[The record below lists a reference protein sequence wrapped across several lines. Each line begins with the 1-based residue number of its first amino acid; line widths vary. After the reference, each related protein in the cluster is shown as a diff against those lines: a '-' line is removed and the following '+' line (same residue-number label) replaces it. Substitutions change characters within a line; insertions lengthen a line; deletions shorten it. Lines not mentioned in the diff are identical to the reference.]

1 MAAASDQCHNLSHL
15 ETLVEL
21 LAVESAP
28 GKVPVYPGVVGQ
40 GGLRRMRRFQ
50 IAASVTYHKKSLGLS
65 LATVA
70 LGIALQPAEDACA
83 QSRFSSSRLSQTS
96 SQKSEAAPAA
106 NQTEAGT
113 TKLNFYSKNWDQVLQ
128 EVAQSTGAVLVAD
141 KTPRG
146 RYSRQ
151 DFRNYS
157 RAEAVRILN
166 DELEKQDFRIIEKGK
181 YLVVLNLPAAR
192 PEYSRLKINS
202 PEQGSASN
210 TPADTATVQTSQGSS
225 QQPTRSFAQ
234 RPNTTTPNAYQ
245 QAPRQRAYER
255 SSVTINPTPPADSRD
270 SSSTDQPRTQ
280 RSRTGAIRQLN
291 YQASDEGG
299 AFATEQE
306 PQKTIRQL
314 FEPRNRT
321 ARSLAATLYGAFR
334 ERAKIVEEGPD
345 GLPAMRVFTSHPDKP
360 KSIVFTVAADVDAHE
375 ILVEGPAD
383 QVARVVR
390 LLERLDVHP
399 TENGEQTRLVTTE
412 KSAGAI
418 AANLRPAV
426 NRLVAQNDGKATPP
440 MPIEGKGAGDESLPD
455 LVGGIRGNVDV
466 EAMDELGV
474 LILKGNTSDVDAV
487 MEIIRQIE
495 LLSARSAPDIH
506 LRILENVDSLA
517 LAVLLT
523 EVYDKLNQ
531 ARGRTQQ
538 QSSQIG
544 IIAVGRPNAV
554 LILSPTDDLESINK
568 LIDELDQPV
577 PNHATF
583 VVVSLKNGIASSIAD
598 IVTEAWGERFG
609 LENRPRLSADARTN
623 SIVAVGTKADLTEV
637 VALIERLDTQESGA
651 VSEVQVV
658 ELRHSVA
665 EELAT
670 TVNEILQSILNPPQ
684 QGQGQ
689 LGQIFGN
696 NNGGGTSQAL
706 REVRSAVLEYLVGEG
721 DDVRKV
727 RSGILADIRLTADA
741 RSNTVVVTSPR
752 ESMELVLALIARLDR
767 PASSVATIKHFSLKN
782 ADATRTQALL
792 DELFG
797 NETTGTNKVGIQ
809 LAGAEKASS
818 VVPLRFSVDARTNSI
833 VAVGTKEAL
842 QVVEALIFRLDD
854 SDIRQRQTTIIRLKN
869 APAADIA
876 TAIDSFLGSQI
887 ELLANQNDLISAFEL
902 VEREVIVQ
910 AEPYTNSLLISA
922 TSRYFEQIREMV
934 LTLDQE
940 LPQVIIQVMLV
951 EVTLEDND
959 EFGIELGL
967 QDSLL
972 FSRGLGGAAGSPGF
986 GFNFNELPNTNTASQ
1001 GNLAGQALSTFGL
1014 GRKSGTQG
1022 FGGLVLSAGSES
1034 VSVLLRA
1041 LARNRETEILSR
1053 PQIRTLDNRP
1063 ALIRMVRE
1071 QSRVNGFQTNATN
1084 GTFNPLVEQAEA
1096 GIILSVTP
1104 TISPDGDILMS
1115 LTTEKSQFDNTTGP
1129 ILVPSGNGQAEIR
1142 STVKDLTQAETT
1154 VVVADEQTIVLGG
1167 LITKSTTNE
1176 TRKVP
1181 WLGDL
1186 PVVGHGFRFDS
1197 KSTRRTEL
1205 LIFLTPRIVKGHSGN
1220 ELIKQI
1226 ESQRLHYCEA
1236 DAEEIHGPI
1245 YGIPASAKESK
1256 FEPSS
1261 FQMAPAI
1268 PMYESSQLPLPL
1280 PAPGEEEQSFPMT
1293 SQKATNSRLRNP
1305 FGKSSL
1311 NRVRQ
1316 VGFADT
1322 EPKPL
1327 KPAKS
1332 SPKKQISFLNFG
1344 RSLSRKE

>member
-1 MAAASDQCHNLSHL
+1 
-15 ETLVEL
+15 
-21 LAVESAP
+21 
-28 GKVPVYPGVVGQ
+28 
-40 GGLRRMRRFQ
+40 MRRFQ
-50 IAASVTYHKKSLGLS
+50 IAVSVTYRKKSLGLS
-65 LATVA
+65 LAIVA
-70 LGIALQPAEDACA
+70 LGISLLPAQEACA
-83 QSRFSSSRLSQTS
+83 QSRFSSSRLSRASS
-96 SQKSEAAPAA
+96 SQKSDAKPAA
-106 NQTEAGT
+106 SQTEAGT
-113 TKLNFYSKNWDQVLQ
+113 TKLNFYSKSWEQVLQ
-128 EVAQSTGAVLVAD
+128 QVAQSTGAVLVAD
-141 KTPRG
+141 KIPRG

-157 RAEAVRILN
+157 RSEAVRILN
-166 DELEKQDFRIIEKGK
+166 DELEKQDFRILEKGK

-192 PEYSRLKINS
+192 PEYSRLKIES
-202 PEQGSASN
+202 PEQAPASN
-210 TPADTATVQTSQGSS
+210 APVGAAAVQNSQRSS
-225 QQPTRSFAQ
+225 QQPARSFAQ
-234 RPNTTTPNAYQ
+234 RPNTATPNAYQ

-255 SSVTINPTPPADSRD
+255 SSVTINPTQPSYDRD
-270 SSSTDQPRTQ
+270 SSSNYRPRTQ
-280 RSRTGAIRQLN
+280 RSRPGAIRQLN
-291 YQASDEGG
+291 YQASEERGT
-299 AFATEQE
+299 FATEPE

-314 FEPRNRT
+314 FEPRSRT

-334 ERAKIVEEGPD
+334 ERAEIVEKGPD
-345 GLPAMRVFTSHPDKP
+345 GLPAMRVFTAAAKADPENP
-360 KSIVFTVAADVDAHE
+360 RSIVFTVAADVDANE

-390 LLERLDVHP
+390 LLERLDVDP
-399 TENGEQTRLVTTE
+399 TADGEQTRLVTTE

-418 AANLRPAV
+418 AANLRPTV
-426 NRLVAQNDGKATPP
+426 NRLVAQNDAGAAPP
-440 MPIEGKGAGDESLPD
+440 MPIDSRGAGDDSLPD

-495 LLSARSAPDIH
+495 ELSARSAPDIH
-506 LRILENVDSLA
+506 LRLLENVDSVA
-517 LAVLLT
+517 LAELLT
-523 EVYDKLNQ
+523 EVYDELNQ
-531 ARGRTQQ
+531 ARGRTQT
-538 QSSQIG
+538 QSPQIG

-554 LILSPTDDLESINK
+554 LILSPEDDRESIEE

-577 PNHATF
+577 PNQATF
-583 VVVSLKNGIASSIAD
+583 VVVRVKNGIASSIVE
-598 IVTEAWGERFG
+598 IINEIWQERFG

-623 SIVAVGTKADLTEV
+623 SIVAVGSKADLQEV
-637 VALIERLDTQESGA
+637 VRLIAELDTQESGA

-665 EELAT
+665 EELAG

-684 QGQGQ
+684 LGQGQ
-689 LGQIFGN
+689 LGQTFLGFGGN
-696 NNGGGTSQAL
+696 SSQAL

-782 ADATRTQALL
+782 ADAESTRLLL

-797 NETTGTNKVGIQ
+797 NETTGNTEVGIQ

-876 TAIDSFLGSQI
+876 TAIDSFLDSQI
-887 ELLANQNDLISAFEL
+887 QLLADQDDLISAFEL
-902 VEREVIVQ
+902 VERDVIVQ
-910 AEPYTNSLLISA
+910 AETYTNSLLISA
-922 TSRYFEQIREMV
+922 TPRYFDQIREMV
-934 LTLDQE
+934 LTLDQA
-940 LPQVIIQVMLV
+940 LPQVIIQVLLV
-951 EVTLEDND
+951 EVVLEDSD
-959 EFGIELGL
+959 EFGVELGF
-967 QDSLL
+967 QNSVL
-972 FSRGLGGAAGSPGF
+972 FDRGIADGIVNALPGF
-986 GFNFNELPNTNTASQ
+986 GFNSNGLPNESIRVPS
-1001 GNLAGQALSTFGL
+1001 LVAGQAVTRFGVDN
-1014 GRKSGTQG
+1014 KEG
-1022 FGGLVLSAGSES
+1022 FVFSAGSKE
-1034 VSVLLRA
+1034 VSILLRA
-1041 LARNRETEILSR
+1041 LAQNREMEILSR

-1071 QSRVNGFQTNATN
+1071 QSRVNGFQTGIN
-1084 GTFNPLVEQAEA
+1084 GNFNPLVEQAEA

-1104 TISPDGDILMS
+1104 TISPDGEILMS
-1115 LTTEKSQFDNTTGP
+1115 ITAEKSQFDDLGT
-1129 ILVPSGNGQAEIR
+1129 ILVPGNADTGQAEIR
-1142 STVKDLTQAETT
+1142 STSKDLIQAETT

-1167 LITKSTTNE
+1167 LITKTTDVQ
-1176 TRKVP
+1176 TSKVP
-1181 WLGDL
+1181 ILGDI
-1186 PVVGHGFRFDS
+1186 PIVGHAFRFDS
-1197 KSTRRTEL
+1197 RSYQRKEL
-1205 LIFLTPRIVKGHSGN
+1205 LIFLTPRIVRGHTGN
-1220 ELIKQI
+1220 EVIKQI

-1245 YGIPASAKESK
+1245 YGIPASAKESA

-1280 PAPGEEEQSFPMT
+1280 PAPGEEEESFPMT
-1293 SQKATNSRLRNP
+1293 SQRGTNSRLRNP
-1305 FGKSSL
+1305 FANSM
-1311 NRVRQ
+1311 NRIRQ
-1316 VGFADT
+1316 VGFAES
-1322 EPKPL
+1322 EPRTL

-1332 SPKKQISFLNFG
+1332 SQKKQSSFLNFG
-1344 RSLSRKE
+1344 RSLNRKK

>member
-1 MAAASDQCHNLSHL
+1 M
-15 ETLVEL
+15 
-21 LAVESAP
+21 
-28 GKVPVYPGVVGQ
+28 K
-40 GGLRRMRRFQ
+40 RFQ
-50 IAASVTYHKKSLGLS
+50 IAVSAMCRKKSLGLL
-65 LATVA
+65 LATGVI
-70 LGIALQPAEDACA
+70 GFTLQPVSEVCA
-83 QSRFSSSRLSQTS
+83 QSRFSSSRLSRTS
-96 SQKSEAAPAA
+96 SQQADAKPAA
-106 NQTEAGT
+106 SQSEEAT
-113 TKLNFYSKNWDQVLQ
+113 TKLNFYSKSWDQVLQ
-128 EVAQSTGAVLVAD
+128 KVAQSTGAVLVAD
-141 KTPRG
+141 KIPRG

-157 RAEAVRILN
+157 RSEAVRILN
-166 DELEKQDFRIIEKGK
+166 DELEKQDFRILEKGK

-192 PEYSRLKINS
+192 PEYSRLQIES
-202 PEQGSASN
+202 PRQI
-210 TPADTATVQTSQGSS
+210 PAEPATVRDAQPST
-225 QQPTRSFAQ
+225 QQPATGQRPTTSFAQ
-234 RPNTTTPNAYQ
+234 RNQTAPANQYQ
-245 QAPRQRAYER
+245 QAPRLRAFER
-255 SSVTINPTPPADSRD
+255 SSVTINPTRPAYDRNSA
-270 SSSTDQPRTQ
+270 SKYQPRKQ
-280 RSRTGAIRQLN
+280 RSRPGAIRQLN
-291 YQASDEGG
+291 YQAAGEDA
-299 AFATEQE
+299 AFATEPE
-306 PQKTIRQL
+306 PQKTVRQL
-314 FEPRNRT
+314 FEPRSRT
-321 ARSLAATLYGAFR
+321 ARSLAATLFGAFG
-334 ERAKIVEEGPD
+334 ERAELVNEGPD
-345 GLPAMRVFTSHPDKP
+345 GLPAMQVFSAVSKDDPAKS
-360 KSIVFTVAADVDAHE
+360 KSIVFTVAADVDANE

-390 LLERLDVHP
+390 LLERLDVAP
-399 TENGEQTRLVTTE
+399 TANGEQTRLVPTQT
-412 KSAGAI
+412 SAGAI

-426 NRLVAQNDGKATPP
+426 RRLVAQNDGDAAPP
-440 MPIEGKGAGDESLPD
+440 MPSDGPDDGDESMPD

-466 EAMDELGV
+466 EAVDELGV
-474 LILKGNTSDVDAV
+474 LVLKGNTADVDAV
-487 MEIIRQIE
+487 MQIIKQIE
-495 LLSARSAPDIH
+495 MLSARSAPDIH
-506 LRILENVDSLA
+506 LRLLEHVDSFA
-517 LAVLLT
+517 LAELLT
-523 EVYDKLNQ
+523 EVYDELNQ
-531 ARGRTQQ
+531 ARSQTQQ
-538 QSSQIG
+538 QSPQIG
-544 IIAVGRPNAV
+544 IIAVGRPNGV
-554 LILSPTDDLESINK
+554 LILSPEDDRESIEE

-577 PNHATF
+577 PNRATF
-583 VVVSLKNGIASSIAD
+583 VVVRVKNGIASSIVE
-598 IVTEAWGERFG
+598 IIQTTWQERYG
-609 LENRPRLSADARTN
+609 LENRPRLAADARSN
-623 SIVAVGTKADLTEV
+623 SIVAVGSKADLQEV
-637 VALIERLDTQESGA
+637 VALIEQLDTQESGA

-670 TVNEILQSILNPPQ
+670 TINEILQSILNPPQ
-684 QGQGQ
+684 LGQGI
-689 LGQIFGN
+689 GQAFGN
-696 NNGGGTSQAL
+696 NNGNSSQAL

-741 RSNTVVVTSPR
+741 RSNTLVVTSPR

-782 ADATRTQALL
+782 ADAESTRTLL

-797 NETTGTNKVGIQ
+797 NETTGTTQVGVQ

-876 TAIDSFLGSQI
+876 TAIDSFLESQI
-887 ELLANQNDLISAFEL
+887 DLLANQDDLISAFEL

-910 AEPYTNSLLISA
+910 AETYTNSLLISA
-922 TSRYFEQIREMV
+922 TSRYFDQIREMV

-951 EVTLEDND
+951 EVTLEEND

-972 FSRGLGGAAGSPGF
+972 FSRGIAPVTTTMMSGSGATATTSTMTNPVSVP
-986 GFNFNELPNTNTASQ
+986 GFNFNGNGLPATNNLSQ
-1001 GNLAGQALSTFGL
+1001 GNLAGQALSTFGV
-1014 GRKSGTQG
+1014 GRTSGTQG

-1034 VSVLLRA
+1034 VSILMRA

-1053 PQIRTLDNRP
+1053 PSVRTLDNRP

-1115 LTTEKSQFDNTTGP
+1115 LTAEKSQFDNTTGP
-1129 ILVPSGNGQAEIR
+1129 ILVPGGGNQQEIR

-1197 KSTRRTEL
+1197 EATRRTEL

-1220 ELIKQI
+1220 ELIKQV

-1245 YGIPASAKESK
+1245 YGIPASAKESAY
-1256 FEPSS
+1256 EPSS
-1261 FQMAPAI
+1261 FQLSPAI
-1268 PMYESSQLPLPL
+1268 IPMNESSQLPLPL
-1280 PAPGEEEQSFPMT
+1280 PVPGEEEQSIPMT
-1293 SQKATNSRLRNP
+1293 HQQTSQSRLRNP
-1305 FGKSSL
+1305 FNKSSR
-1311 NRVRQ
+1311 NRIRQ
-1316 VGFADT
+1316 VGFADH
-1322 EPKPL
+1322 EPRPL

-1332 SPKKQISFLNFG
+1332 SQKTPSSPLNFG
-1344 RSLSRKE
+1344 RSLSRNK

>member
-1 MAAASDQCHNLSHL
+1 
-15 ETLVEL
+15 
-21 LAVESAP
+21 
-28 GKVPVYPGVVGQ
+28 
-40 GGLRRMRRFQ
+40 MRRFRF
-50 IAASVTYHKKSLGLS
+50 AASVMFRKKSLGLS
-65 LATVA
+65 LAAVA
-70 LGIALQPAEDACA
+70 FGFAIQPTDDACA
-83 QSRFSSSRLSQTS
+83 QSRFSSSRLSRTG
-96 SQKSEAAPAA
+96 SQKSEAAPAEA
-106 NQTEAGT
+106 SQTEVGT
-113 TKLNFYSKNWDQVLQ
+113 TKLNFYSKTWDQVLQ
-128 EVAQSTGAVLVAD
+128 QVADSTGAVLVAD
-141 KTPRG
+141 RIPKG

-157 RAEAVRILN
+157 RSEAVRILN
-166 DELEKQDFRIIEKGK
+166 DELEKQDFRILEKGK

-192 PEYSRLKINS
+192 PEYSRLQIEA
-202 PEQGSASN
+202 PEQAPASAPGVQNSEPQR
-210 TPADTATVQTSQGSS
+210 TASTQRSQIPKPA
-225 QQPTRSFAQ
+225 P
-234 RPNTTTPNAYQ
+234 YQ
-245 QAPRQRAYER
+245 EAPRQRAFER
-255 SSVTINPTPPADSRD
+255 SSVTINPTGPADSDYGRE
-270 SSSTDQPRTQ
+270 SAASYQARQQ
-280 RSRTGAIRQLN
+280 RSRPGAIRQLN
-291 YQASDEGG
+291 YQAGDESSTFT
-299 AFATEQE
+299 AEPE

-314 FEPRNRT
+314 FEPRSRT
-321 ARSLAATLYGAFR
+321 ARNLAATLYGAFR
-334 ERAKIVEEGPD
+334 ERAEIVEDGPD
-345 GLPAMRVFTSHPDKP
+345 GLPAMRVFSSDP
-360 KSIVFTVAADVDAHE
+360 KVESDQPRSIVFTVAADVEANE
-375 ILVEGPAD
+375 MLVEGPAD

-390 LLERLDVHP
+390 LLERLDVSP
-399 TENGEQTRLVTTE
+399 AANGESTRLVTTQ
-412 KSAGAI
+412 KSAGDI
-418 AANLRPAV
+418 AANLRPTV
-426 NRLVAQNDGKATPP
+426 NRLVAQNDGSAPP
-440 MPIEGKGAGDESLPD
+440 PDPAAPAVPGGNNLPD

-474 LILKGNTSDVDAV
+474 LILKGNTSDVDSV

-506 LRILENVDSLA
+506 VRLLENVDSVA
-517 LAVLLT
+517 LAELLT
-523 EVYDKLNQ
+523 QVYDQLNQ
-531 ARGRTQQ
+531 ARGRTQTQ
-538 QSSQIG
+538 APQIG

-554 LILSPTDDLESINK
+554 LILSPEDDRESIEK

-577 PNHATF
+577 PAHATF
-583 VVVSLKNGIASSIAD
+583 VVVKLKNGIASSIAD
-598 IVTEAWGERFG
+598 IIEQTWQERFG

-623 SIVAVGTKADLTEV
+623 SIVAVGTKADLQEV
-637 VALIERLDTQESGA
+637 VTLIGKLDTQESGA

-658 ELRHSVA
+658 ELRHAVA

-670 TVNEILQSILNPPQ
+670 TVNQIMQSVLNPPQ
-684 QGQGQ
+684 LGQGQ
-689 LGQIFGN
+689 LGQAFLGFGGN
-696 NNGGGTSQAL
+696 SSQAL

-721 DDVRKV
+721 EQVRKV

-741 RSNTVVVTSPR
+741 RSNTVVVASPR

-782 ADATRTQALL
+782 ADATSTRTLL

-797 NETTGTNKVGIQ
+797 NETTAGNTQVGVQ

-818 VVPLRFSVDARTNSI
+818 VVPLKFSVDARTNSI
-833 VAVGTKEAL
+833 VAVGTAEAL

-876 TAIDSFLGSQI
+876 TAIDSFLASQI

-910 AEPYTNSLLISA
+910 AETYTNSLLISA
-922 TSRYFEQIREMV
+922 TSRYFDQIREMV

-940 LPQVIIQVMLV
+940 LPQVIIQAMLV

-972 FSRGLGGAAGSPGF
+972 FSRGLGGAAGNP
-986 GFNFNELPNTNTASQ
+986 GFNFNSNGLPNTNTMSQ
-1001 GNLAGQALSTFGL
+1001 GNLAGQALSTFGV
-1014 GRKSGTQG
+1014 GRTSAAAG

-1034 VSVLLRA
+1034 VSLLLRA
-1041 LARNRETEILSR
+1041 LARNRHMEILSR

-1071 QSRVNGFQTNATN
+1071 QARVNGFQTNANN

-1115 LTTEKSQFDNTTGP
+1115 LTAEKSQFDELGTV
-1129 ILVPSGNGQAEIR
+1129 LVPEGPNQAEIR
-1142 STVKDLTQAETT
+1142 STAKDLTQAETT

-1167 LITKSTTNE
+1167 LITKSTATE

-1197 KSTRRTEL
+1197 QSTRRTEL

-1245 YGIPASAKESK
+1245 YGIPASAKPSA

-1261 FQMAPAI
+1261 FQLAPM
-1268 PMYESSQLPLPL
+1268 PMPNSSSQLPLPL
-1280 PAPGEEEQSFPMT
+1280 PAPGEEESFPMT
-1293 SQKATNSRLRNP
+1293 SQKSANPRGRNP
-1305 FGKSSL
+1305 FNSSTS
-1311 NRVRQ
+1311 NVQQ
-1316 VGFADT
+1316 VGFAQP

-1327 KPAKS
+1327 PAS
-1332 SPKKQISFLNFG
+1332 QPAPKKQSSFLNFG
-1344 RSLSRKE
+1344 RSLNRKE

>member
-1 MAAASDQCHNLSHL
+1 
-15 ETLVEL
+15 
-21 LAVESAP
+21 
-28 GKVPVYPGVVGQ
+28 
-40 GGLRRMRRFQ
+40 MRRFQ
-50 IAASVTYHKKSLGLS
+50 IAASEVFRKKSLGLS

-70 LGIALQPAEDACA
+70 VGFALQPASDACA
-83 QSRFSSSRLSQTS
+83 QSRFSSSRLSRTS
-96 SQKSEAAPAA
+96 SQKSEGQP
-106 NQTEAGT
+106 EASQAEEAT
-113 TKLNFYSKNWDQVLQ
+113 TKLNFYSKTWDQVLQ
-128 EVAQSTGAVLVAD
+128 DVAQSTGAVLVAD
-141 KTPRG
+141 KIPRG

-157 RAEAVRILN
+157 RSEAVRILN
-166 DELEKQDFRIIEKGK
+166 DELEKQDFRILEKGK

-192 PEYSRLKINS
+192 PEYSRLQIES
-202 PEQGSASN
+202 PQQAPANDSAVG
-210 TPADTATVQTSQGSS
+210 TATVQDGQRSAQGPATSQRPAS
-225 QQPTRSFAQ
+225 SFAPRNQ
-234 RPNTTTPNAYQ
+234 TLPVREYQ
-245 QAPRQRAYER
+245 QAPRQRAFER
-255 SSVTINPTPPADSRD
+255 GSVTINPTQPANGRD
-270 SSSTDQPRTQ
+270 SASNLQMQTQ
-280 RSRTGAIRQLN
+280 RSQRSVIQQLN
-291 YQASDEGG
+291 FQDSGEVG
-299 AFATEQE
+299 AFDAEQE
-306 PQKTIRQL
+306 PQKPIRQL
-314 FEPRNRT
+314 FEPRSRT

-334 ERAKIVEEGPD
+334 ERAEIVEEGPD
-345 GLPAMRVFTSHPDKP
+345 GLPAMRVFTAESEDEPNKA
-360 KSIVFTVAADVDAHE
+360 KSVVFTVAADVDANR

-390 LLERLDVHP
+390 LLERLDVAP
-399 TENGEQTRLVTTE
+399 AANGEQTRVVPTQT
-412 KSAGAI
+412 SAGAI

-426 NRLVAQNDGKATPP
+426 NRLVAQNDGGAAPPIPNDDKAP
-440 MPIEGKGAGDESLPD
+440 GDENLPD

-474 LILKGNTSDVDAV
+474 LVLKGNTSDIDAV

-506 LRILENVDSLA
+506 LRLLENVDSVA
-517 LAVLLT
+517 LAELLT
-523 EVYDKLNQ
+523 EVYDELNQ

-538 QSSQIG
+538 QSPQIG
-544 IIAVGRPNAV
+544 IIAVGRPNGV
-554 LILSPTDDLESINK
+554 LILSPEDDREAIEK

-577 PNHATF
+577 PNQATF
-583 VVVSLKNGIASSIAD
+583 VVARVKNGIASSIVQIIKD
-598 IVTEAWGERFG
+598 TWQERFG

-623 SIVAVGTKADLTEV
+623 SIVAIGSKADLVEV
-637 VALIERLDTQESGA
+637 VALIEQLDTQESGA
-651 VSEVQVV
+651 ISEVQVV

-665 EELAT
+665 EELST
-670 TVNEILQSILNPPQ
+670 TVNAILQSILNPPQ
-684 QGQGQ
+684 LGQGQ
-689 LGQIFGN
+689 LGQAFLGFGGN
-696 NNGGGTSQAL
+696 SSQAL

-782 ADATRTQALL
+782 ADAESTRLLL

-797 NETTGTNKVGIQ
+797 NETTGNTEVGIQ

-876 TAIDSFLGSQI
+876 TAIDSFLTSQI
-887 ELLANQNDLISAFEL
+887 DLLEDKDNLISAFEL

-940 LPQVIIQVMLV
+940 LQQVVIQAMLV
-951 EVTLEDND
+951 EVTLDDSD
-959 EFGIELGL
+959 EFGVELGA
-967 QDSLL
+967 QSSIL
-972 FSRGLGGAAGSPGF
+972 FDRGIAGIASSIP
-986 GFNFNELPNTNTASQ
+986 GFNFNNNGLPNVSSARQ
-1001 GNLAGQALSTFGL
+1001 GTVAGQASTRFPNVRG
-1014 GRKSGTQG
+1014 GDG
-1022 FGGLVLSAGSES
+1022 FVFAAGSEEIS
-1034 VSVLLRA
+1034 ILLRA
-1041 LARNRETEILSR
+1041 LAENRHVEVLSR

-1063 ALIRMVRE
+1063 AGIRMITE
-1071 QSRVNGFQTNATN
+1071 QGRVNGFSTGLN

-1096 GIILSVTP
+1096 GLILEVTP
-1104 TISPDGDILMS
+1104 TISPDGNILMDIRA
-1115 LTTEKSQFDNTTGP
+1115 EKSQFDNESGP
-1129 ILVPSGNGQAEIR
+1129 ILTPATANQAAIR
-1142 STVKDLTQAETT
+1142 STVKDEIEALTT
-1154 VVVADEQTIVLGG
+1154 VVVADEQTVVLGG
-1167 LITKSTTNE
+1167 LITKSNDTI

-1186 PVVGHGFRFDS
+1186 PVLGHAFRFDS
-1197 KSTRRTEL
+1197 RSSRRTEL

-1220 ELIKQI
+1220 ELIKQV

-1245 YGIPASAKESK
+1245 YGIPASAKPSQ

-1261 FQMAPAI
+1261 FQMAPTI
-1268 PMYESSQLPLPL
+1268 PMMESSQFPRPL
-1280 PAPGEEEQSFPMT
+1280 PAPGEEQEFPAT
-1293 SQKATNSRLRNP
+1293 SQRATFSPITNP
-1305 FGKSSL
+1305 FDTSSQ
-1311 NRVRQ
+1311 NRIRQ
-1316 VGFADT
+1316 VGFT
-1322 EPKPL
+1322 GQEPQPF

-1332 SPKKQISFLNFG
+1332 APKKKSSFLNFG
-1344 RSLSRKE
+1344 RSLNRKD

>member
-1 MAAASDQCHNLSHL
+1 
-15 ETLVEL
+15 
-21 LAVESAP
+21 
-28 GKVPVYPGVVGQ
+28 
-40 GGLRRMRRFQ
+40 MRRFQ
-50 IAASVTYHKKSLGLS
+50 IAASVMFPRKSLGLS

-70 LGIALQPAEDACA
+70 IGFALQPAHEAIA
-83 QSRFSSSRLSQTS
+83 QSRFSSSRLSRTS
-96 SQKSEAAPAA
+96 AQKSEAKPAA
-106 NQTEAGT
+106 SQAEEAT
-113 TKLNFYSKNWDQVLQ
+113 TKLNFYSKTWDQVLQ
-128 EVAQSTGAVLVAD
+128 EVAESTGAVLVAD
-141 KTPRG
+141 KIPRG

-157 RAEAVRILN
+157 RSEAVRILN
-166 DELEKQDFRIIEKGK
+166 DELEKQDFRILEKGK

-192 PEYSRLKINS
+192 PEYSRLQIESPQQAPANNS
-202 PEQGSASN
+202 AVG
-210 TPADTATVQTSQGSS
+210 TATAQNAQRST
-225 QQPTRSFAQ
+225 QQRATGQRPTTSFAQ
-234 RPNTTTPNAYQ
+234 RNQTAPANQYQ
-245 QAPRQRAYER
+245 QSPRQRAFER
-255 SSVTINPTPPADSRD
+255 GSVTINPTQPAYDRD
-270 SSSTDQPRTQ
+270 SANNYQPRPQ
-280 RSRTGAIRQLN
+280 RSRPGAIRQLN
-291 YQASDEGG
+291 FQASGEGG

-314 FEPRNRT
+314 FEPRSRT
-321 ARSLAATLYGAFR
+321 ARNLAATLYGAFR
-334 ERAKIVEEGPD
+334 ERAEIVEEGPD
-345 GLPAMRVFTSHPDKP
+345 GLPAMRVFTSDSDANPDKP
-360 KSIVFTVAADVDAHE
+360 KSIVFTVAADVDANE
-375 ILVEGPAD
+375 ILIEGPAD

-390 LLERLDVHP
+390 LLERLDVAP
-399 TENGEQTRLVTTE
+399 AANGEQTRLVTTE

-418 AANLRPAV
+418 AANLRPTV
-426 NRLVAQNDGKATPP
+426 NRLVAQNDGGAAPP
-440 MPIEGKGAGDESLPD
+440 MPTEGQGAGDANMPD

-466 EAMDELGV
+466 EAVDELGV
-474 LILKGNTSDVDAV
+474 LVLKGNTSDIDAV
-487 MEIIRQIE
+487 MQIIQQIE
-495 LLSARSAPDIH
+495 MLSAHIH
-506 LRILENVDSLA
+506 LRLLEYVDSVA
-517 LAVLLT
+517 LAELLT
-523 EVYDKLNQ
+523 EVYDELNQ

-538 QSSQIG
+538 QSPQIG
-544 IIAVGRPNAV
+544 IIAVGRPNGV
-554 LILSPTDDLESINK
+554 LILSPEDDRESIEK

-577 PNHATF
+577 PNRATF
-583 VVVSLKNGIASSIAD
+583 VVVRVKNGIASSIVE
-598 IVTEAWGERFG
+598 IIETTWQERFG

-623 SIVAVGTKADLTEV
+623 SIVAVGSKADLEEV
-637 VALIERLDTQESGA
+637 VALIEQLDTQESGA

-684 QGQGQ
+684 LGQGQ
-689 LGQIFGN
+689 LGQAFLGFGGN
-696 NNGGGTSQAL
+696 SSQAL

-767 PASSVATIKHFSLKN
+767 PATSVATIKHFSLKN
-782 ADATRTQALL
+782 ADAESTRLLL

-797 NETTGTNKVGIQ
+797 NETSGNTEVGVQ

-818 VVPLRFSVDARTNSI
+818 VVPLKFSVDARTNSI

-842 QVVEALIFRLDD
+842 GVVEALIFRLDD
-854 SDIRQRQTTIIRLKN
+854 SDIRQRQTTIIRLAN
-869 APAADIA
+869 TLSDDIA
-876 TAIDSFLGSQI
+876 NAIDSFLDQQI
-887 ELLANQNDLISAFEL
+887 DLLANQDSLISAFEL

-910 AEPYTNSLLISA
+910 PETTTNSLLISA
-922 TSRYFEQIREMV
+922 TPRYFDQILDMV
-934 LTLDQE
+934 RTLDQA

-972 FSRGLGGAAGSPGF
+972 FSRGIPGVTNTP
-986 GFNFNELPNTNTASQ
+986 GFNFNSNGLPAGSTTSQ
-1001 GNLAGQALSTFGL
+1001 GNLAGQALSAFGV
-1014 GRKSGTQG
+1014 GRASATQG

-1034 VSVLLRA
+1034 VSLLLRA

-1053 PQIRTLDNRP
+1053 PQIRTLDGRE
-1063 ALIRMVRE
+1063 AYIRMVRE
-1071 QSRVNGFQTNATN
+1071 QARVNGFQTNANN

-1096 GIILSVTP
+1096 GIILAVTP

-1115 LTTEKSQFDNTTGP
+1115 LKAEKSQFDDMGTV
-1129 ILVPSGNGQAEIR
+1129 LVPAGPNQAEIR
-1142 STVKDLTQAETT
+1142 STAKDKTEAETT

-1167 LITKSTTNE
+1167 LITKSTASE

-1186 PVVGHGFRFDS
+1186 PVVGHGFRFDTE
-1197 KSTRRTEL
+1197 STRRSEL

-1220 ELIKQI
+1220 ELIKQV

-1245 YGIPASAKESK
+1245 YGIPASAHGSAY
-1256 FEPSS
+1256 EPSS
-1261 FQMAPAI
+1261 FQLAPAI
-1268 PMYESSQLPLPL
+1268 PMNESSQLPLPL

-1293 SQKATNSRLRNP
+1293 SQRTSNSRLRSP
-1305 FGKSSL
+1305 FNTSSQ
-1311 NRVRQ
+1311 NRIRQ
-1316 VGFADT
+1316 VGFADH
-1322 EPKPL
+1322 EPRPL

-1332 SPKKQISFLNFG
+1332 APKKKSSFLNFG

>member
-1 MAAASDQCHNLSHL
+1 
-15 ETLVEL
+15 
-21 LAVESAP
+21 
-28 GKVPVYPGVVGQ
+28 
-40 GGLRRMRRFQ
+40 MRRFE
-50 IAASVTYHKKSLGLS
+50 IAASVMFRKKSLGLS

-70 LGIALQPAEDACA
+70 IGFALQPAHEAIA
-83 QSRFSSSRLSQTS
+83 QSRFSSSRLSRTS
-96 SQKSEAAPAA
+96 SQKSEAKPAA
-106 NQTEAGT
+106 SQAEEAT
-113 TKLNFYSKNWDQVLQ
+113 TKLNFYSKTWDQVLQ
-128 EVAQSTGAVLVAD
+128 EVAKSTGAVLVAD
-141 KTPRG
+141 KIPRG

-157 RAEAVRILN
+157 RSEAVRILN
-166 DELEKQDFRIIEKGK
+166 DELEKQDFRILEKGK

-192 PEYSRLKINS
+192 PEYSRLQIES
-202 PEQGSASN
+202 PQQ
-210 TPADTATVQTSQGSS
+210 TPANNSAVGTATAQNVQRST
-225 QQPTRSFAQ
+225 QQTATGQRPTTSFAQ
-234 RPNTTTPNAYQ
+234 RNQTAPANQYQ
-245 QAPRQRAYER
+245 QSPRQRAFER
-255 SSVTINPTPPADSRD
+255 GSVTINPTQPAYDRD
-270 SSSTDQPRTQ
+270 SANNYQPRPQ
-280 RSRTGAIRQLN
+280 RSRPGAIRQLN
-291 YQASDEGG
+291 FQASGEGG

-314 FEPRNRT
+314 FEPRSRT
-321 ARSLAATLYGAFR
+321 ARNLAATLYGAFR
-334 ERAKIVEEGPD
+334 ERAEIVEEGPD
-345 GLPAMRVFTSHPDKP
+345 GLPAMRVFTSDPDANSDKP
-360 KSIVFTVAADVDAHE
+360 KSIVFTVAADVDANE

-390 LLERLDVHP
+390 LLERLDVAP
-399 TENGEQTRLVTTE
+399 AANGEQTRLVTTE

-426 NRLVAQNDGKATPP
+426 NRLVAQNDGGAAPP
-440 MPIEGKGAGDESLPD
+440 MPTDGQGAGDASMPD

-466 EAMDELGV
+466 EAVDELGV
-474 LILKGNTSDVDAV
+474 LVLKGNTSDIDAV
-487 MEIIRQIE
+487 MQIIQQIE
-495 LLSARSAPDIH
+495 MLSARSAPDIH
-506 LRILENVDSLA
+506 LRLLEYVDSVA
-517 LAVLLT
+517 LAELLT
-523 EVYDKLNQ
+523 EVYDELNQ

-538 QSSQIG
+538 QSPQIG
-544 IIAVGRPNAV
+544 IIAVGRPNGV
-554 LILSPTDDLESINK
+554 LILSPEDDRESIET
-568 LIDELDQPV
+568 LIDELDQPI
-577 PNHATF
+577 PNRATF
-583 VVVSLKNGIASSIAD
+583 VVVRVENGIASSIVE
-598 IVTEAWGERFG
+598 IIETTWQERFG

-623 SIVAVGTKADLTEV
+623 SIVAVGSKADLEEV
-637 VALIERLDTQESGA
+637 VALIEQLDTQESGA

-684 QGQGQ
+684 LGQGQ
-689 LGQIFGN
+689 LGQAFLGFGGN
-696 NNGGGTSQAL
+696 SSQAL

-767 PASSVATIKHFSLKN
+767 PATSVATIKHFSLKN
-782 ADATRTQALL
+782 ADAESTRLLL

-797 NETTGTNKVGIQ
+797 NETTGNNTQVGVQ

-842 QVVEALIFRLDD
+842 GVVEALIFRLDD

-869 APAADIA
+869 APALDIA

-887 ELLANQNDLISAFEL
+887 ELLANQDDLISAFEL

-910 AEPYTNSLLISA
+910 PEEYTNSLLISA
-922 TSRYFEQIREMV
+922 TSRYFDQIREMV

-940 LPQVIIQVMLV
+940 LPQVIIQAMLV
-951 EVTLEDND
+951 EVQLEDND

-972 FSRGLGGAAGSPGF
+972 FSRGLGGAAGAP
-986 GFNFNELPNTNTASQ
+986 GFNFNSNGLPNTNTMSQ
-1001 GNLAGQALSTFGL
+1001 GNLAGQALSAFGV
-1014 GRKSGTQG
+1014 GRASATQG
-1022 FGGLVLSAGSES
+1022 FGGLVLSAGNES
-1034 VSVLLRA
+1034 VSLLLRA
-1041 LARNRETEILSR
+1041 LARNRQLEILSR

-1063 ALIRMVRE
+1063 AYIRMVRE
-1071 QSRVNGFQTNATN
+1071 QARINGFGTANN
-1084 GTFNPLVEQAEA
+1084 GNFQPLVEQAEA

-1104 TISPDGDILMS
+1104 TISPDGDILIS
-1115 LTTEKSQFDNTTGP
+1115 LKAEKSQFDEIGTV
-1129 ILVPSGNGQAEIR
+1129 LVPASPTQAEIR
-1142 STVKDLTQAETT
+1142 SPAKDKTEAETT

-1167 LITKSTTNE
+1167 LITKSTSSE

-1186 PVVGHGFRFDS
+1186 PVVGHGFRFDTE
-1197 KSTRRTEL
+1197 STRRTEL

-1220 ELIKQI
+1220 ELIKQV

-1245 YGIPASAKESK
+1245 YGIPASANESA

-1261 FQMAPAI
+1261 FQLAPAI
-1268 PMYESSQLPLPL
+1268 PMNESSQLPLPL

-1293 SQKATNSRLRNP
+1293 SQRTSNSRLRSP
-1305 FGKSSL
+1305 FSTSSQ
-1311 NRVRQ
+1311 NRIRQ
-1316 VGFADT
+1316 VGFANH
-1322 EPKPL
+1322 EPRPL

-1332 SPKKQISFLNFG
+1332 APKKKSSFLNFG
-1344 RSLSRKE
+1344 RSLSRKD

>member
-1 MAAASDQCHNLSHL
+1 
-15 ETLVEL
+15 
-21 LAVESAP
+21 
-28 GKVPVYPGVVGQ
+28 
-40 GGLRRMRRFQ
+40 MRRFQ
-50 IAASVTYHKKSLGLS
+50 ITASVMFPKKSLGLS

-70 LGIALQPAEDACA
+70 IGFALQPAHEAIA
-83 QSRFSSSRLSQTS
+83 QSRFSSSRLSRTS
-96 SQKSEAAPAA
+96 SQKPEAKPAA
-106 NQTEAGT
+106 SQAEEVT
-113 TKLNFYSKNWDQVLQ
+113 TKLNFYSKTWDQVLQ
-128 EVAQSTGAVLVAD
+128 DVAESTGAVLVAD
-141 KTPRG
+141 KIPRG

-157 RAEAVRILN
+157 RSEAVRILN
-166 DELEKQDFRIIEKGK
+166 DELEKQDFRILEKGK

-192 PEYSRLKINS
+192 PEYSRLQIESPQQAPARNS
-202 PEQGSASN
+202 AVGTS
-210 TPADTATVQTSQGSS
+210 TVQDAQRPAQRPATSQR
-225 QQPTRSFAQ
+225 PTTSFAQ
-234 RPNTTTPNAYQ
+234 RNQTAPANQYQ
-245 QAPRQRAYER
+245 QTPRQRAFER
-255 SSVTINPTPPADSRD
+255 GSVTINPTRPAYDQDSANNYQQR
-270 SSSTDQPRTQ
+270 PQ
-280 RSRTGAIRQLN
+280 RSRPGAIRQLN
-291 YQASDEGG
+291 FQASGEGG
-299 AFATEQE
+299 AFASEQE

-314 FEPRNRT
+314 FEPRSRT
-321 ARSLAATLYGAFR
+321 ARNLAATLYGAFR
-334 ERAKIVEEGPD
+334 ERAEIVEEGPD
-345 GLPAMRVFTSHPDKP
+345 GLPAMRVFTSDSDANPDKP
-360 KSIVFTVAADVDAHE
+360 KSIVFTVAADVDANE
-375 ILVEGPAD
+375 ILIEGPAD

-390 LLERLDVHP
+390 LLERLDVAP
-399 TENGEQTRLVTTE
+399 AANGEQTRLVTTE

-418 AANLRPAV
+418 AANLRPTV
-426 NRLVAQNDGKATPP
+426 NRLVAQNDGGAAPP
-440 MPIEGKGAGDESLPD
+440 MPTDGQGAGDANMPD

-466 EAMDELGV
+466 EAVDELGV
-474 LILKGNTSDVDAV
+474 LVLKGNTSDIDAV
-487 MEIIRQIE
+487 MQIIQQIE
-495 LLSARSAPDIH
+495 MLSARSAPDIH
-506 LRILENVDSLA
+506 LRLLEYVDSVA
-517 LAVLLT
+517 LAELLT
-523 EVYDKLNQ
+523 EVYDELNQ

-538 QSSQIG
+538 QSPQIG
-544 IIAVGRPNAV
+544 IIAVGRPNGV
-554 LILSPTDDLESINK
+554 LILSPEDDRESIEK

-577 PNHATF
+577 PNRATF
-583 VVVSLKNGIASSIAD
+583 VVVRVQNGIASSIVE
-598 IVTEAWGERFG
+598 IIETTWQERFG

-623 SIVAVGTKADLTEV
+623 SIVAVGSKADLEEV
-637 VALIERLDTQESGA
+637 VALIEQLDTQESGA

-665 EELAT
+665 EELAG

-684 QGQGQ
+684 LGQGQ
-689 LGQIFGN
+689 LGQAFLGFGGN
-696 NNGGGTSQAL
+696 SSQAL

-782 ADATRTQALL
+782 ADAESTRILL

-797 NETTGTNKVGIQ
+797 NETSGNTEVGVQ

-818 VVPLRFSVDARTNSI
+818 VVPLKFSVDARTNSI

-854 SDIRQRQTTIIRLKN
+854 SDIRQRQTTIIRLKQ
-869 APAADIA
+869 APAGEIA
-876 TAIDSFLGSQI
+876 TAIDDFLGSQI
-887 ELLANQNDLISAFEL
+887 ELLANQDDLISAFEL

-922 TSRYFEQIREMV
+922 TPRYFDQIRDMV
-934 LTLDQE
+934 MTLDQA
-940 LPQVIIQVMLV
+940 LPQVIIQAMIV
-951 EVTLEDND
+951 EVALEDTD

-986 GFNFNELPNTNTASQ
+986 GFNSNGLPNTNTASQ

-1014 GRKSGTQG
+1014 GRTSGTQG

-1034 VSVLLRA
+1034 VSLLLRA
-1041 LARNRETEILSR
+1041 LSRSRKVEILSR
-1053 PQIRTLDNRP
+1053 PQIRTLDNRE

-1096 GIILSVTP
+1096 GIILKVTP

-1115 LTTEKSQFDNTTGP
+1115 LTAEKSQFDNTTGP
-1129 ILVPSGNGQAEIR
+1129 ILVPAGNNQAEIR

-1167 LITKSTTNE
+1167 LITKSTTSE

-1186 PVVGHGFRFDS
+1186 PVVGHGFRFDAE
-1197 KSTRRTEL
+1197 TTTRTEL

-1220 ELIKQI
+1220 ELIKQV

-1245 YGIPASAKESK
+1245 YGIPASAHESA

-1261 FQMAPAI
+1261 FQLSPAI
-1268 PMYESSQLPLPL
+1268 PMNESSQLPLPL
-1280 PAPGEEEQSFPMT
+1280 PAPGEEQEFPMT
-1293 SQKATNSRLRNP
+1293 SQRTTFSPIKSP
-1305 FGKSSL
+1305 FGSSSQ
-1311 NRVRQ
+1311 NRIRQ
-1316 VGFADT
+1316 VGFADH
-1322 EPKPL
+1322 EPRPL

-1332 SPKKQISFLNFG
+1332 APKKKSSFLNFG
-1344 RSLSRKE
+1344 RSLNRKD

>member
-1 MAAASDQCHNLSHL
+1 
-15 ETLVEL
+15 
-21 LAVESAP
+21 
-28 GKVPVYPGVVGQ
+28 
-40 GGLRRMRRFQ
+40 MRCFQ
-50 IAASVTYHKKSLGLS
+50 IAASVMFRKKSLALS

-70 LGIALQPAEDACA
+70 VGISLQPANEACA
-83 QSRFSSSRLSQTS
+83 QSRFSSSRLSRTSS
-96 SQKSEAAPAA
+96 SQKSDPKPAA
-106 NQTEAGT
+106 SQAEETT
-113 TKLNFYSKNWDQVLQ
+113 TKLNFYSKTWDQVLQ
-128 EVAQSTGAVLVAD
+128 QVAQSTGAVLVAD
-141 KTPRG
+141 KIPRG

-166 DELEKQDFRIIEKGK
+166 DELEKQDFRILEKGK

-192 PEYSRLKINS
+192 PEYSRLQIET
-202 PEQGSASN
+202 PEQPRTTNA
-210 TPADTATVQTSQGSS
+210 PVDTATVQNSRRSS
-225 QQPTRSFAQ
+225 QPSARSFAQ
-234 RPNTTTPNAYQ
+234 RPQMPASNAYQ
-245 QAPRQRAYER
+245 QAPRQRAFER
-255 SSVTINPTPPADSRD
+255 SSVTINPTQSADDRD
-270 SSSTDQPRTQ
+270 AAGSYQPRAQ
-280 RSRTGAIRQLN
+280 RSRPGAIRQLN
-291 YQASDEGG
+291 FQASEEGG

-306 PQKTIRQL
+306 PQKTVRQL
-314 FEPRNRT
+314 FEPRSRT
-321 ARSLAATLYGAFR
+321 ARNLAATLYGAFR

-345 GLPAMRVFTSHPDKP
+345 GLPAMRVFSAVSKDDPDKP
-360 KSIVFTVAADVDAHE
+360 GSIVFTVAADVDANE
-375 ILVEGPAD
+375 IIVEGPAD

-390 LLERLDVHP
+390 LLERLDVAP
-399 TENGEQTRLVTTE
+399 TANGEQTRLVTTE

-426 NRLVAQNDGKATPP
+426 NRLVAQNDGGP
-440 MPIEGKGAGDESLPD
+440 MPAEAPGGPGAGGENLPD

-487 MEIIRQIE
+487 MEIINQIE
-495 LLSARSAPDIH
+495 MLSARSAPDIH
-506 LRILENVDSLA
+506 LRLLENVDSVA
-517 LAVLLT
+517 LAELLT
-523 EVYDKLNQ
+523 EVYDELNQ

-538 QSSQIG
+538 QSPQIG
-544 IIAVGRPNAV
+544 VIAVGRPNAV
-554 LILSPTDDLESINK
+554 LILSPEDDRESIEK

-577 PNHATF
+577 PNQATF
-583 VVVSLKNGIASSIAD
+583 VVVRVKNGIASSIVE
-598 IVTEAWGERFG
+598 IIEETWQERFG

-623 SIVAVGTKADLTEV
+623 SIVAVGSRADLLEV
-637 VALIERLDTQESGA
+637 VALIEQLDTQESGA

-665 EELAT
+665 EELAG
-670 TVNEILQSILNPPQ
+670 TVNEIVQSILNPPQ
-684 QGQGQ
+684 LGQGQ
-689 LGQIFGN
+689 LGQAFLGFGGN
-696 NNGGGTSQAL
+696 SSQAL
-706 REVRSAVLEYLVGEG
+706 REVRSAVLEYLVGDG

-727 RSGILADIRLTADA
+727 RSGILADIRLTADS

-767 PASSVATIKHFSLKN
+767 PATSVATIKHFSLKN
-782 ADATRTQALL
+782 ADAESTRLLL

-797 NETTGTNKVGIQ
+797 AETTGTTQVGVQ

-876 TAIDSFLGSQI
+876 AAIDGFLASQI
-887 ELLANQNDLISAFEL
+887 ELLANQDDLISAFEL

-910 AEPYTNSLLISA
+910 AETYTNSLLISA
-922 TSRYFEQIREMV
+922 TSRYFEQIRDMV

-940 LPQVIIQVMLV
+940 LPQVIIQAMLV
-951 EVTLEDND
+951 EVVLEDND

-972 FSRGLGGAAGSPGF
+972 FSRGLGGAAGAPGF
-986 GFNFNELPNTNTASQ
+986 DFNMNGLPNTNTASQ
-1001 GNLAGQALSTFGL
+1001 GNLAGQALSAL
-1014 GRKSGTQG
+1014 GVGRASATQG
-1022 FGGLVLSAGSES
+1022 FGGLVLSAGNES
-1034 VSVLLRA
+1034 VSLLLRA
-1041 LARNRETEILSR
+1041 LARNRQMEILSR

-1071 QSRVNGFQTNATN
+1071 QSRVNGFQAGNN
-1084 GTFNPLVEQAEA
+1084 GNFNPLVEQAEA

-1115 LTTEKSQFDNTTGP
+1115 LTAEKSQFDEIGT
-1129 ILVPSGNGQAEIR
+1129 ILVPAGPNQSEIR
-1142 STVKDLTQAETT
+1142 SPAKDLTQAETT

-1167 LITKSTTNE
+1167 LITKSTSSE

-1186 PVVGHGFRFDS
+1186 PIVGHGFRFDS
-1197 KSTRRTEL
+1197 ESTRRTEL

-1220 ELIKQI
+1220 ELIKQV

-1236 DAEEIHGPI
+1236 DAEEVHGPI

-1261 FQMAPAI
+1261 FRLTPTI
-1268 PMYESSQLPLPL
+1268 PMQESSQLPLPL
-1280 PAPGEEEQSFPMT
+1280 PAPGAEEQVFPMT
-1293 SQKATNSRLRNP
+1293 SQKETFSPVKNP
-1305 FGKSSL
+1305 FGTSSQK
-1311 NRVRQ
+1311 RVRQ
-1316 VGFADT
+1316 VGFTDY
-1322 EPKPL
+1322 EPQPL
-1327 KPAKS
+1327 KPAKQV
-1332 SPKKQISFLNFG
+1332 PKKKSTFLNFG
-1344 RSLSRKE
+1344 RSLNRKK